1 MHFIFIVFQKGSNL
15 LENTKIIIMKNYDST
30 IIIQV
35 FVHKIKY
42 SINVIFHMLV
52 LMGVRGGRIKHM
64 KDQQIIGILATIKLG
79 IPYGESCKKALPLMN
94 IQKMSLKTLQI

>member
-15 LENTKIIIMKNYDST
+15 LENTKVIIMKNYDNN

-42 SINVIFHMLV
+42 SINLIFHMLV
-52 LMGVRGGRIKHM
+52 LMGDKGGRIGHM
-64 KDQQIIGILATIKLG
+64 KDQQIKGILATIKLG
-79 IPYGESCKKALPLMN
+79 IPHGESCKRALPLINIHKMN
-94 IQKMSLKTLQI
+94 LKTLQI